1 MTNNYFVHVSIERQW
16 PVLALG
22 FVGRRSGR
30 TFAIVI
36 WPLVIEIGKIG

>member
-1 MTNNYFVHVSIERQW
+1 MTNYFININFERQW

-22 FVGRRSGR
+22 FVTRQSGR

-36 WPLVIEIGKIG
+36 WPLVIEIGRLQ